1 MVVCQNQKWFIL
13 ISQKNNTK
21 IGNTIVSE
29 TFKKIETWFYS
40 THLNIWVFC
49 PQMSHI
55 ITIFVQTH
63 IFYPKNS
70 DFWPKVII
78 LYISLSNSKLGE
90 KITTFE
96 PTKI

>member
-1 MVVCQNQKWFIL
+1 
-13 ISQKNNTK
+13 
-21 IGNTIVSE
+21 
-29 TFKKIETWFYS
+29 
-40 THLNIWVFC
+40 
-49 PQMSHI
+49 MSHI

-96 PTKI
+96 PTKFNGNKNLGLYREGLTCISSKI